1 MVVRADT
8 NCTLATFCHVSDD
21 SKFFTS
27 SVSIS
32 SQIFAIST
40 LIFTCLL
47 GNCLL
52 CFAVFK
58 SPARRSAAS
67 ILLLNLAVADF
78 LVGVLVLPM
87 WILPTALLGWPLSD
101 NMCEFVACTTTVLML
116 CSVFSLCGISVDRY
130 CNIAMPLRYP
140 IEVTL
145 ERITLIVVGVWIYCI
160 LVASCPLFGWG
171 DYRFQPQTVP
181 ICNPVWVTEI
191 SFAVFLVLSGMAV
204 PVALMLFSYIKIVL
218 IARDHIR
225 RIDAIHRPTELPINE
240 NNNKVKDELP
250 VSQPKFSKS
259 LKMVQRVFIAV
270 GVFFM
275 CWGPYVILNFWSVN
289 HEEVPVPY
297 IADLLVT
304 LLAFA
309 NSSINP
315 VIFIILNKDFRHSIR
330 NLKTQIQSKCLCFQN
345 RVIALDNNNSSNQ
358 DDHVLKDNQRQ
369 VDRVDPVLNNG
380 EKKYEK
386 TVLPFMQPTPSY
398 VNGTTEEKQPDLMRM
413 SRPST
418 DDFLKKL
425 VVSPLERSNSKIISR
440 TKSFRKL
447 PGVTDS
453 SVPKSK
459 FGIKRGEHL
468 RKPGF
473 KTLINAYSVFS
484 LSELKKRDTLKRLN
498 NSRQVLG
505 IDTDSSDRGSIR
517 TLGMNSRTSSENQT
531 RSEILTYDHVVIDDL

>member
-1 MVVRADT
+1 MVVRAVA
-8 NCTLATFCHVSDD
+8 NCTSATFCHVSDD

-32 SQIFAIST
+32 SQIFAISI

-145 ERITLIVVGVWIYCI
+145 QRITLIVICVWIYCI

-225 RIDAIHRPTELPINE
+225 RIDAIHRPIELPINE
-240 NNNKVKDELP
+240 NNNKVKDDLP

-270 GVFFM
+270 GVFFL

-289 HEEVPVPY
+289 NEEVPVPY

-330 NLKTQIQSKCLCFQN
+330 NLKTQIQSKCPCFKN
-345 RVIALDNNNSSNQ
+345 RVIALDNNSSNQ
-358 DDHVLKDNQRQ
+358 DDPVLKENQRRI
-369 VDRVDPVLNNG
+369 DTVDPVLNNG
-380 EKKYEK
+380 EMK
-386 TVLPFMQPTPSY
+386 TVLPFTQPTPSY
-398 VNGTTEEKQPDLMRM
+398 VNDTTEENQQDPMRT

-418 DDFLKKL
+418 DDFLKNF
-425 VVSPLERSNSKIISR
+425 VVVPLERSNSKIISR

-447 PGVTDS
+447 PEVTDS

-459 FGIKRGEHL
+459 FDIKPGAHL

-473 KTLINAYSVFS
+473 QTLINAYSVLS

-498 NSRQVLG
+498 NSRQVTG
-505 IDTDSSDRGSIR
+505 MDPSDQGSIR
-517 TLGMNSRTSSENQT
+517 TLGMNSRTSYENQT
-531 RSEILTYDHVVIDDL
+531 RSEILTYDQVVIDDV